1 METKILRNVKD
12 KIQDDENWASV
23 VRKNVDKKLIHV
35 KGNFNDIKS
44 SIEDAKTRMKEKR
57 NSLKM
62 RKTKQLVQIM

>member
-1 METKILRNVKD
+1 METKILQNVKD
-12 KIQDDENWASV
+12 KIQDDENRASV
-23 VRKNVDKKLIHV
+23 VRKNVDKKLIYV

-44 SIEDAKTRMKEKR
+44 SIEDAKTRMKKKR